1 MESLL
6 KPASSPDDENRSLDS
21 LISERL
27 ARHITDKFRKTP
39 RLNDAEPQVKYPDS
53 EAFLISTEI
62 VEDLL

>member
-6 KPASSPDDENRSLDS
+6 KPASSPDDENRALDS

-27 ARHITDKFRKTP
+27 AKHITDKFRKSP
-39 RLNDAEPQVKYPDS
+39 MSNYAEPQVKYPDS
-53 EAFLISTEI
+53 EAFLISTEM